1 MRKVNQEEFKIIIT
15 SGKYLVDFYAD
26 WCGPCK
32 MIAPILTDIE
42 KELNL
47 SGVEILKVNV
57 DENPELA
64 EEMRIQ
70 FIPYVV
76 TFSDGKIADSFS
88 GYKSEGELKQFV
100 KNSLAI

>member
-1 MRKVNQEEFKIIIT
+1 MRKVNQEEFKKIIT

-47 SGVEILKVNV
+47 NGVEILKVNV

-88 GYKSEGELKQFV
+88 GYKSEEELKQFV
-100 KNSLAI
+100 KNSLGI